1 MTAATAIR
9 RARQQAGIS
18 KRELARR
25 AQTSPAAIVAYEA
38 GTREPTFS
46 TFRRI
51 IEAAGFDA
59 VVSLVPSGR
68 RPDRATAARHL
79 VDVVEL
85 AQAIPRRRPA
95 PRELTYPRFGR

>member
-9 RARQQAGIS
+9 RARQRAGLS

-25 AQTSPAAIVAYEA
+25 ARTSPAAIVAYKA
-38 GTREPTFS
+38 GTREPAYD

-59 VVSLVPSGR
+59 VVSLVPAGR
-68 RPDRATAARHL
+68 RPDRETAAHRL
-79 VDVVEL
+79 VQVVEL

-95 PRELTYPRFGR
+95 PRVLSYPPFGR